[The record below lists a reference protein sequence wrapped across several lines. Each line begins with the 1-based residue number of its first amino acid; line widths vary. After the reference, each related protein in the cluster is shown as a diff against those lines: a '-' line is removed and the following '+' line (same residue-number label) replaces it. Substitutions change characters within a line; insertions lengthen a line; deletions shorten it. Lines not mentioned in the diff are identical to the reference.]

1 MRGRHAKPSPTGKAA
16 GHAARLTP
24 ALAVAGAML
33 GMAHHQPS
41 PPKII
46 PVELDSSAGLDGS
59 GTSTASSTKPATH
72 VYVVRPG
79 DTLWSVAQ
87 RYYGSGLKWTR
98 IYNANQSKIRDPNEI
113 YVGQKLTIPEATAS
127 EQAPATETTT
137 AIPDTHQSQLTG
149 VPAMAAG
156 YIEQAA
162 KAIGLPASVVEAQ
175 NYIESSYGQNMGPS
189 VAGAMGPWQFEP
201 GTWALYSTA
210 PFSDATNWDV
220 STPVYIAMMKQLL
233 HWSGGN
239 IQTAL
244 AAYNAG
250 QGNWQAGL
258 GYANTILA
266 IAG

>member
-1 MRGRHAKPSPTGKAA
+1 
-16 GHAARLTP
+16 
-24 ALAVAGAML
+24 ML
-33 GMAHHQPS
+33 GMAHHQP
-41 PPKII
+41 PPKTI
-46 PVELDSSAGLDGS
+46 PLELDSSVGLDGS
-59 GTSTASSTKPATH
+59 GATTASNTKPATQ
-72 VYVVRPG
+72 VYVVQPG
-79 DTLWSVAQ
+79 DTLWSMAQ
-87 RYYGSGLKWTR
+87 RYYGSGFEWTR

-113 YVGQKLTIPEATAS
+113 YVGQKLTIPEAAAAG
-127 EQAPATETTT
+127 QAPATDATA

-175 NYIESSYGQNMGPS
+175 NYIESGYGQNLGPS

-210 PFSDATNWDV
+210 PFSEATSWAV

-250 QGNWQAGL
+250 QDNWQAGL

-266 IAG
+266 IAGLLSGIEVTARESLRL